1 MSNDV
6 VISQWPRFT
15 DYKKVTIYIFLV
27 VDILLWKGEIKER
40 EDLIKTKAK
49 LRLENKSRIIRWG
62 NEKEYTMF

>member
-6 VISQWPRFT
+6 VISQWSSFT

-40 EDLIKTKAK
+40 EALIKTKAK

-62 NEKEYTMF
+62 NEKEDTMF